1 MLCAHDVT
9 ALGRSWT
16 MSTKP
21 LNGLTVYLQP
31 RVAAMLFL
39 GFSSGLPLALTGAT
53 LQVWMKDAGISLS
66 TIGLY
71 SLVGIPYV
79 LKFLWAPLV
88 DALPIPFL
96 TRRLGRRRAWL
107 IASQAGLMAAVI
119 AMGQAD
125 PLQMPLLL
133 AGLALLVAFL
143 SATQDIVI
151 DAFRVESLETDT
163 QAAGMANFVAAYR
176 VALLVSTAGAIE
188 LYSVL
193 GGMSLTGAPG
203 WAVVYTALAMLLLV
217 GMAAALLSKEPDGP
231 ALTDTGVERLW
242 QTALRPFTE
251 FSQRQGWLA
260 ILLFVLLFKLG
271 DAAAG
276 VMTAPFVLDLGFE
289 MTTYGRVV
297 KGIGLIAVLAGGF
310 AGGMAARSL
319 GTGAALWIGGI
330 TQMASNAM
338 FVWLAH
344 AGADLNLLIAT
355 IGIENFTGGFGT
367 VVFVAYLSTLCQE
380 RAYTATQFALLTSL
394 AAVGRTVLSSVTG
407 YVVEAAGWP
416 GFFMLSTLAA
426 VPGLVFLWWMTRAKP
441 NDRPAHQNS

>member
-1 MLCAHDVT
+1 ML
-9 ALGRSWT
+9 L
-16 MSTKP
+16 
-21 LNGLTVYLQP
+21 
-31 RVAAMLFL
+31 L

-53 LQVWMKDAGISLS
+53 LQVWMKDAGVSLS
-66 TIGLY
+66 AIGLY
-71 SLVGIPYV
+71 ALVGIPYV

-96 TRRLGRRRAWL
+96 SRRFGRRRAWL
-107 IASQAGLMAAVI
+107 LASQAALMAAVI

-125 PLQMPLLL
+125 PLKMPLLL
-133 AGLALLVAFL
+133 AGLALLVSFF

-151 DAFRVESLETDT
+151 DAFRVESLEVDK

-188 LYSVL
+188 MYALL
-193 GGMSLTGAPG
+193 GGMGVTGPDG
-203 WAVVYTALAMLLLV
+203 WAMVYIALAMLLLA
-217 GMAAALLSKEPDGP
+217 GMAAVLMSREPDGP
-231 ALTDTGVERLW
+231 VMPEAGLTSLW
-242 QTALRPFTE
+242 QTALRPFME
-251 FSQRQGWLA
+251 FSQRQGWYY

-297 KGIGLIAVLAGGF
+297 KGIGFFAVLAGGF

-319 GTGAALWIGGI
+319 GTVSALWVGGV

-338 FVWLAH
+338 FVWLAN
-344 AGADLNLLIAT
+344 AGPDLNLLIAT
-355 IGIENFTGGFGT
+355 IGVENFTGGFGT
-367 VVFVAYLSTLCQE
+367 VVFVAYLGALCQE

-407 YVVEAAGWP
+407 YVVEAHGWP
-416 GFFMLSTLAA
+416 VFFMLSTLAA
-426 VPGLVFLWWMTRAKP
+426 VPGLVFLWWLMREKRH
-441 NDRPAHQNS
+441 DQPAH